1 MCTWEELM
9 IKIDNVDKKILQ
21 VLFWDARIKIKD
33 LAKEVG
39 VSINTLNQR
48 VKRLKDKKVIIG
60 TTLSKNM
67 ALIGY
72 PFLAIIGVN
81 LDPKCEQ
88 DIMRTIRKRSKVMA
102 IHKTIGGFDMIVFV
116 VSKTINELDNLKQ
129 VIKRNNGVRNTSL
142 MILQKLHLN
151 YEAVDLKT

>member
-1 MCTWEELM
+1 M
-9 IKIDNVDKKILQ
+9 IKIDDTDIKILKII
-21 VLFWDARIKIKD
+21 FFDARIKLKE

-39 VSINTLNQR
+39 VSTNTLNQR
-48 VKRLKDKKVIIG
+48 IKRLTDKKVIIG

-72 PFLAIIGVN
+72 PLLAIIGIN
-81 LDPKCEQ
+81 IDPKVEQ
-88 DIMRTIRKRSKVMA
+88 HIMHTIRKLSKVMA
-102 IHKTIGGFDMIVFV
+102 IHKTIGGFDMLVFIVG
-116 VSKTINELDNLKQ
+116 KTINDLNNLKQ
-129 VIKRNNGVRNTSL
+129 VIKKNSGVKNTSL

>member
-1 MCTWEELM
+1 M
-9 IKIDNVDKKILQ
+9 IKVDNVDKKILQ
-21 VLFWDARIKIKD
+21 VLFWDARIKIKE

-39 VSINTLNQR
+39 VSTNTLNQR

-72 PFLAIIGVN
+72 PLLAIIGVN
-81 LDPKCEQ
+81 LNPKFEQ
-88 DIMRTIRKRSKVMA
+88 HIMHTIRKRSKVMA
-102 IHKTIGGFDMIVFV
+102 IHKTIGGFDMLVFI
-116 VSKTINELDNLKQ
+116 VSKTINDLNNLKQ
-129 VIKRNNGVRNTSL
+129 VIKKNNGVKNTSL

-151 YEAVDLKT
+151 YEAVELKT